1 MSQSRREGG
10 CAARKWSLGRC
21 PLSTDVLPSPLAPSP
36 LAPAPFL
43 PQPLSS
49 PRRSISTGCVSAPF
63 HLSTVCFLLSSCPC
77 PHPLIS
83 LLSVSSVLSSCPRLH
98 PLISLLSVSSCL
110 VFLPVS
116 ATSHLSRPTVCFLLS
131 CLPACVCTLSSHYCL
146 FSPVLSSCPC
156 LHPLISTVCFLSFC
170 PCPHPVI
177 SLLSV
182 SSCPLFLAR
191 VCTLSSHYC
200 LFSPVLSSCPCLHPL
215 ISLLSVSSCP
225 LFLPV
230 SAPSHLTTVC
240 FLLSCLPACVC
251 TLSSL

>member
-1 MSQSRREGG
+1 MSQSRRDGG

-83 LLSVSSVLSSCPRLH
+83 LLSVSS
-98 PLISLLSVSSCL
+98 CL

-146 FSPVLSSCPC
+146 FSPALSSCPC

-215 ISLLSVSSCP
+215 ISLMSVYSC
-225 LFLPV
+225 LVFLPV
-230 SAPSHLTTVC
+230 SAPSHLSNVC
-240 FLLSCLPACVC
+240 FLPSCLPACVR